1 MDPVKPRGR
10 GAFAP
15 VQGVLVQKPNGSTVQ
30 GWIERSVGFGQEHF
44 TLQGRTFTSVAPSS
58 LIRYGVR
65 MKVSSGVRLCTSA
78 VPSRRLPRPHSSRP
92 HGHDP
97 PACGREVGGRLA
109 QGPRPVRLHPCVRR
123 RHWAPTNEFMT
134 WRWSIDLLSLLALPA
149 APRRSTSWRELM
161 DVSCWVCRY
170 STAAPVLPTGAA
182 HLSLR
187 S

>member
-1 MDPVKPRGR
+1 MSRAHVS
-10 GAFAP
+10 AYITIACSFFCMECI
-15 VQGVLVQKPNGSTVQ
+15 VTVCHQ
-30 GWIERSVGFGQEHF
+30 RLADTSRALERSMN
-44 TLQGRTFTSVAPSS
+44 
-58 LIRYGVR
+58 YGVR
-65 MKVSSGVRLCTSA
+65 TKVSPDASA
-78 VPSRRLPRPHSSRP
+78 RAPRRPAGCCH
-92 HGHDP
+92 HAHDGST
-97 PACGREVGGRLA
+97 ATT
-109 QGPRPVRLHPCVRR
+109 RLHAPVKSAAEVAVRDFALRLHSCVRR

>member
-1 MDPVKPRGR
+1 MRILSEFRSPGSLGEAKIHSRESRSNRIVRGMDESIAGR
-10 GAFAP
+10 GY
-15 VQGVLVQKPNGSTVQ
+15 
-30 GWIERSVGFGQEHF
+30 I
-44 TLQGRTFTSVAPSS
+44 
-58 LIRYGVR
+58 
-65 MKVSSGVRLCTSA
+65 CTSA
-78 VPSRRLPRPHSSRP
+78 APSRRLPRPHSSRP

-170 STAAPVLPTGAA
+170 STAAPVLPTGPE